1 MAQLAALR
9 RYEKHLSYVHY
20 SKVLISPG
28 AKALTTL
35 EEIYNETHKRPAT
48 FSYNCAQ
55 CVYDFLAVIA
65 REYYSDLAERDKEE
79 KHKAA
84 LKEKKSARIAKTK
97 QDGNKNKKGNALP

>member
-1 MAQLAALR
+1 MIYTKAQLAALR

-48 FSYNCAQ
+48 LSYNCAQ

-65 REYYSDLAERDKEE
+65 REYYSDLAALDKEE

-84 LKEKKSARIAKTK
+84 LEEKKAARITKTK
-97 QDGNKNKKGNALP
+97 QDGYKN

>member
-1 MAQLAALR
+1 MIYTKAQLAALR
-9 RYEKHLSYVHY
+9 RYEKHLSYVHL

-28 AKALTTL
+28 AKALSTL

-48 FSYNCAQ
+48 LSYNCAQ

-65 REYYSDLAERDKEE
+65 REYYSDLAELEKEK

-84 LKEKKSARIAKTK
+84 LEEKKESRIPKTK
-97 QDGNKNKKGNALP
+97 QDGYKN

>member
-1 MAQLAALR
+1 MIYTKAQLAALR
-9 RYEKHLSYVHY
+9 RYEKHLSYVHF

-48 FSYNCAQ
+48 LSYNCAQ

-65 REYYSDLAERDKEE
+65 REYYSDLAELEKEE

-84 LKEKKSARIAKTK
+84 LEEKKAARILKTK
-97 QDGNKNKKGNALP
+97 QDGYKN

>member
-1 MAQLAALR
+1 MIYTKAQLAALR

-20 SKVLISPG
+20 SKVLIAPG

-35 EEIYNETHKRPAT
+35 EEIYNETHKRPAAL
-48 FSYNCAQ
+48 SYNCAQ

-65 REYYSDLAERDKEE
+65 REYYSDLEELEKEE

-84 LKEKKSARIAKTK
+84 LEEKKASRIPKTK
-97 QDGNKNKKGNALP
+97 QDGYKN